1 MKICHNH
8 FPSCH
13 RFGRGAQFLSDTFSS
28 TSLCPSYPLG
38 IMGVSV
44 HSPHQWIPLTP
55 RDPRQATPATATQS
69 RTPTSWIREFV
80 TLQWHLTMLWASVG
94 RDQCPL
100 QTSSC
105 FHRMYTDQFHWA
117 LFKWVFI
124 APVAPLYVFNWP
136 ILSDTTAWTSVHV
149 FPQKCTEEGKRE
161 KVNQTWLFWGVFFF
175 FKSLGCCMWTF
186 VIHLVFIASGT
197 FQK

>member
-1 MKICHNH
+1 MWNSQADCKFSLIIHLIQSKRILSVVLHKWSSVTIH

-13 RFGRGAQFLSDTFSS
+13 RFRRGAQFLSDTFSS

-94 RDQCPL
+94 RPSRLAAASTGCIL
-100 QTSSC
+100 TS
-105 FHRMYTDQFHWA
+105 FT
-117 LFKWVFI
+117 FKWVFI

-136 ILSDTTAWTSVHV
+136 ILIWYYSMNFSPCVSTKVHRGR
-149 FPQKCTEEGKRE
+149 QTRE
-161 KVNQTWLFWGVFFF
+161 SKPNMAFLRCFFLF
-175 FKSLGCCMWTF
+175 
-186 VIHLVFIASGT
+186 
-197 FQK
+197 

>member
-1 MKICHNH
+1 MVLHKWSSVTIH

-13 RFGRGAQFLSDTFSS
+13 RFRRGAQFLSDTFSS

-55 RDPRQATPATATQS
+55 CDPRQATPATATQS

-136 ILSDTTAWTSVHV
+136 ILIWYYSMNFSPCVSTKVHRGR
-149 FPQKCTEEGKRE
+149 QTRE
-161 KVNQTWLFWGVFFF
+161 SKPNMAFLRCFFLF
-175 FKSLGCCMWTF
+175 
-186 VIHLVFIASGT
+186 
-197 FQK
+197 